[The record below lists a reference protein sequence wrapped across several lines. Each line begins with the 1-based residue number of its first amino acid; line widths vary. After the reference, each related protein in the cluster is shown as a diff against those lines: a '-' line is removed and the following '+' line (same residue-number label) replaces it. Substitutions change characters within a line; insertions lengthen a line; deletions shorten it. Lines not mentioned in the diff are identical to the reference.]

1 MIKINDVSNMT
12 DIELESLYNG
22 CMAFCERIKNS
33 ALKDCCKEI
42 YADYKYK
49 LINKPATGRNNHH
62 AYKGGLL
69 HHTYSVTKLAVK
81 IAEEYS
87 GINVDLDLVIFG
99 ALLHDI
105 GKAVEFKDFNDIT
118 PDGDV
123 YMTNSA
129 RLLGHSYE
137 GVSIVQSYLK
147 NYDLDD
153 EFKIQALHMIGS
165 HMRGFS
171 DWGTLVSPKMLE
183 VIIINHADSI
193 DAELENFRAGINN
206 AKAGEIY
213 CDNTGNGKLYKS
225 LNPKYKAK

>member
-1 MIKINDVSNMT
+1 MIKINDLNNMT
-12 DIELESLYNG
+12 DVELEALYNG
-22 CMAFCERIKNS
+22 CLSYCDRIKNS
-33 ALKDCCKEI
+33 VLKNCCKKI
-42 YADYKYK
+42 YSDYKFK
-49 LINKPATGRNNHH
+49 FINKPATGRNNHH
-62 AYKGGLL
+62 AFKGGLL
-69 HHTYSVTKLAVK
+69 HHAYSVTNLAVK

-87 GINVDLDLVIFG
+87 SVNVDLDLIIFG

-105 GKAVEFKDFNDIT
+105 GKAVEFKDFSDIT
-118 PDGDV
+118 PEGDV

-137 GVSIVQSYLK
+137 GVKIVESYLK
-147 NYDLDD
+147 DYDLDE
-153 EFKIQALHMIGS
+153 EFKIQVLHMIGS

-183 VIIINHADSI
+183 VIIINHADST
-193 DAELENFRAGINN
+193 DSELENFRAGLNS

-225 LNPKYKAK
+225 LNPDYKA